1 MKLQGTD
8 RRHVTLDMRRIS
20 ISRPAESP
28 SANPKTIHRFRLPG
42 E

>member
-8 RRHVTLDMRRIS
+8 RRHVTLYVRRTP
-20 ISRPAESP
+20 ISRPAENP
-28 SANPKTIHRFRLPG
+28 SASPKTIHRFRLAG

>member
-8 RRHVTLDMRRIS
+8 RRHVTLDMRRTS
-20 ISRPAESP
+20 ISRLAENP
-28 SANPKTIHRFRLPG
+28 SASPKTIHRFRLTG